1 MIPQDSE
8 EQKNDRAAERADAP
22 QEPGQ
27 ALAHAQEQADEY
39 LNNWKRAQADFLN
52 YKRRTE
58 QERLETGKYA
68 NAQLILA
75 LLPVLD
81 DYDRAVDS
89 VPAQD
94 ANRDWLQGVKL
105 IATKLRTILQTQ
117 GLAPIEAVGKPFD
130 PALHEAVMHS
140 KGEDGIVV
148 KETARG
154 YRLHDKVL
162 RPSQVIVGNGERD

>member
-1 MIPQDSE
+1 MIPHDPD
-8 EQKNDRAAERADAP
+8 EQTSDRAAERTDEP

-27 ALAHAQEQADEY
+27 ALVRAREQADEY

-68 NAQLILA
+68 ASQLILA

-81 DYDRAVDS
+81 DYDRALDS
-89 VPAQD
+89 VPPPD

-105 IATKLRTILQTQ
+105 IATKLRAILQSR
-117 GLAPIEAVGKPFD
+117 GLAPIEAVGAPFD
-130 PALHEAVMHS
+130 PSLHEAVMHS
-140 KGEDGIVV
+140 PGEDGVVV
-148 KETARG
+148 KELTKG
-154 YRLHDKVL
+154 YKLYDKVL
-162 RPSQVIVGNGERD
+162 RPSQVIVGNGETD